1 MVIKK
6 ILKLNEYFNFGKR
19 ETVDLVKKINGV
31 KHPLTFVKRL
41 REEENCI
48 GYTSLKEYVE
58 KPNDKKDTEITVL
71 QYENK
76 RNNPKGYTEFKV
88 SDKKKCYQKIVG
100 YAPVGV
106 CGQSEEFVAVVK
118 VRLLPL
124 ILLPILLLGLMLCF
138 VLIDANNNP
147 DGPIDTIIEQWFP
160 DIDENIGNKGE
171 AEEKREVGQIY
182 YNCFSKWH
190 IKAGQTEDIAVPL
203 TNDKKNNCYLTFE
216 IFLEDTGEV
225 LYKSKQVPPDTGI
238 YQIDI
243 SRPLEK
249 GEYTCKIHITSN
261 ELKTGASMNSYD
273 MMVDLIVD

>member
-1 MVIKK
+1 MVYSTG
-6 ILKLNEYFNFGKR
+6 YFYEKGR
-19 ETVDLVKKINGV
+19 EVTYISKKINKKTVEIPTV
-31 KHPLTFVKRL
+31 KKLNKGEYAVAYTKFKKYTGEIYPENESILWVDYGAYKVFEKRKKL
-41 REEENCI
+41 HKI
-48 GYTSLKEYVE
+48 TGY
-58 KPNDKKDTEITVL
+58 I
-71 QYENK
+71 
-76 RNNPKGYTEFKV
+76 
-88 SDKKKCYQKIVG
+88 
-100 YAPVGV
+100 PVGDN
-106 CGQSEEFVAVVK
+106 EFIAIQK
-118 VRLLPL
+118 RRILPL
-124 ILLPILLLGLMLCF
+124 IILPILLLGLILCF

-147 DGPIDTIIEQWFP
+147 DSPIDTIIEQWFP

-171 AEEKREVGQIY
+171 AEEKREIGQIY

-216 IFLEDTGEV
+216 ISLEDTGEV

>member
-6 ILKLNEYFNFGKR
+6 ILKHNKHFNFGKR
-19 ETVDLVKKINGV
+19 ETKEVLKKANGV
-31 KHPLTFVKRL
+31 ELGLDMVKHL
-41 REEENCI
+41 REEENCV
-48 GYTSLKEYVE
+48 GYTKLKKYVE
-58 KPNDKKDTEITVL
+58 KDSKKDKKLTVL
-71 QYENK
+71 QTENT
-76 RNNPKGYTEFKV
+76 NNLRGYAEFKIF
-88 SDKKKCYQKIVG
+88 DKKKIYHKVVG
-100 YAPVGV
+100 YIPVGF
-106 CGQSEEFVAVVK
+106 GQSEEFVAVTK

-124 ILLPILLLGLMLCF
+124 ILLPLLLLSLILCF

-216 IFLEDTGEV
+216 ISLEDTGEV